1 LGGGVLQRRDC
12 QNNAGGAGGQR
23 TDFHGILPDRFA
35 AL

>member
-1 LGGGVLQRRDC
+1 LGGSVLQRRDC
-12 QNNAGGAGGQR
+12 QNNAGGAQR